1 MSHLFSSAVYVAG
14 LLYAPYP
21 HYDAVTGIGS
31 GPSVNRAGRLGRA
44 QAVQLHLGLK
54 YAERDGGRR
63 SHDCRNRDREAM
75 RAVKPGRV
83 SPAIAETINAWLMAI
98 KVRSVRR
105 RDVLGLGL
113 DMRRFEEKGVMQI
126 TDHALSSASLSKV
139 LMLQ

>member
-1 MSHLFSSAVYVAG
+1 
-14 LLYAPYP
+14 
-21 HYDAVTGIGS
+21 
-31 GPSVNRAGRLGRA
+31 
-44 QAVQLHLGLK
+44 
-54 YAERDGGRR
+54 
-63 SHDCRNRDREAM
+63 M